1 MTFHKPLGALIA
13 AAGLAATLAAPA
25 AARDIKIGH
34 FGAPGTPFDEGVQF
48 FAEKVEE
55 LSGGDYTV
63 TNFPS
68 GQLGNEAQQ
77 IGALQGGLQEMLIT
91 SSTNLIKYNERFQL
105 IDLPFAFADDAA
117 TDKVLL
123 GPVGDEMLAG
133 LDGSGMKGLTFID
146 NGFRDLSNSKRPI
159 EKLADFDG
167 LSFRVIGAPVFINT
181 FEALGTNPV
190 PMPFP
195 EVYTALETGTVD
207 GQDNPLLTVRDLNFY
222 EVQDYLTTSKHAY
235 SALVMLI
242 SQPFWN
248 SLSDDDKAMLQQAAD
263 ETAIE
268 NRKIMRAA
276 VEEAKAFLASE
287 EGGMTVSDLTPEAR
301 AEIVEAV
308 APVTEGLVTDAIRPL
323 YEEMQAT
330 LAED

>member
-1 MTFHKPLGALIA
+1 
-13 AAGLAATLAAPA
+13 
-25 AARDIKIGH
+25 
-34 FGAPGTPFDEGVQF
+34 
-48 FAEKVEE
+48 
-55 LSGGDYTV
+55 
-63 TNFPS
+63 
-68 GQLGNEAQQ
+68 
-77 IGALQGGLQEMLIT
+77 LQGGLQEMLIT

-133 LDGSGMKGLTFID
+133 LDGSGMKGLTFVD

-276 VEEAKAFLASE
+276 VEEAKAFLASD
-287 EGGMTVSDLTPEAR
+287 EGGMTVSELTPEAR

>member
-1 MTFHKPLGALIA
+1 MTLSHPLKSFAVAACFGAVLGA
-13 AAGLAATLAAPA
+13 PA
-25 AARDIKIGH
+25 MARDIKIGH
-34 FGAPGTPFDEGVQF
+34 FGAPGTPFDEGVQY
-48 FAEKVEE
+48 FAQQVEE

-105 IDLPFAFADDAA
+105 IDLPFAFEDDAA

-123 GPVGDEMLAG
+123 GEVGKEMLAG

-146 NGFRDLSNSKRPI
+146 NGFRDLSNSEHPI
-159 EKLADFDG
+159 ETLADFEG

-207 GQDNPLLTVRDLNFY
+207 GQDNPLLTVRDVNFY

-235 SALVMLI
+235 SALVMLV

-248 SLSDDDKAMLQQAAD
+248 SLSDEDKAMLQEAAD
-263 ETAIE
+263 KTAVE
-268 NRKIMRAA
+268 NRKVMRAA
-276 VEEAKAFLASE
+276 VAEAKEFLASE
-287 EGGMTVSDLTPEAR
+287 EGGMTISEFTPEAR
-301 AEIVEAV
+301 AEIRDAV
-308 APVTEGLVTDAIRPL
+308 APVTEELITDSIRPL
-323 YEEMQAT
+323 YDEMQAA

>member
-1 MTFHKPLGALIA
+1 MTFSKPLGTLVA
-13 AAGLAATLAAPA
+13 AAALSAAIAAPA

-34 FGAPGTPFDEGVQF
+34 FGAPGTPFDQGVQY
-48 FAEKVEE
+48 FAEQVEA
-55 LSGGDYTV
+55 LSDGEYTV

-91 SSTNLIKYNERFQL
+91 SSTNLIKYNELFQL
-105 IDLPFAFADDAA
+105 IDLPFAFEDDAA

-123 GPVGDEMLAG
+123 GDVGEKMLAG

-146 NGFRDLSNSKRPI
+146 NGFRDLSNSERPI
-159 EKLADFDG
+159 ESLADFDG

-181 FEALGTNPV
+181 FSALGTNPV

-207 GQDNPLLTVRDLNFY
+207 GQDNPLITVRDVNFF

-235 SALVMLI
+235 SALVLLV

-248 SLSDDDKAMLQQAAD
+248 SLSDEDKAMLQEAAD
-263 ETAIE
+263 AAALE

-276 VEEAKAFLASE
+276 VEDAKAFLSSE
-287 EGGMTVSDLTPEAR
+287 EGGMTISEFTPEAR

-308 APVTEGLVTDAIRPL
+308 APVTEELLTDAIRPL
-323 YEEMQAT
+323 YEEMQST
-330 LAED
+330 LAAD